1 MSAYVLTEQ
10 LNRFVSLTAQYRE
23 CQVSCLEGYKAVT
36 QPKGTV
42 ARIIQYLGRCER
54 GQDIPAAQ
62 VQEALNI
69 QIRKLKSDLENDWNL
84 MMLGY
89 EYKSGSK
96 GRGHSA
102 VFKWTG

>member
-1 MSAYVLTEQ
+1 M
-10 LNRFVSLTAQYRE
+10 
-23 CQVSCLEGYKAVT
+23 SCLEGYKAVT

-69 QIRKLKSDLENDWNL
+69 QIRKLKSDLENDWDL
-84 MMLGY
+84 ILLGY
-89 EYKSGSK
+89 EYQSASK

-102 VFKWTG
+102 VFKLTG